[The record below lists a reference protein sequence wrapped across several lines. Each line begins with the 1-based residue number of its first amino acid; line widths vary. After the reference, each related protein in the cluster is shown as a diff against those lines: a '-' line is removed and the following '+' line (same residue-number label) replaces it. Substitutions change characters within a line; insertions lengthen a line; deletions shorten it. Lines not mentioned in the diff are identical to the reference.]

1 MNDGTG
7 SDIGM
12 KWGMALLD
20 PTSRDE
26 INLVNS
32 TPSGSFPEDYENNIL
47 KVAVLMTDGG
57 ITFQSHPTI
66 HEYEWFYDSQV
77 QDQKPS
83 DLSAYDYDYEWY
95 YDPTLTDPYV
105 NQRLAALE
113 RFGSLEMAD
122 DQTLELDAEGNAQFR
137 PRADIEFS
145 VPNTDA
151 ERKGWRNNHKV
162 TRDTAIEN
170 LEDQCGLAEIAKD
183 NGEERVS
190 VYTVQFMD
198 SSSWITDYMEP
209 CASNESQYFF
219 VNSNQNLSGVF
230 ASIANHINNRKL
242 SLAN

>member
-1 MNDGTG
+1 M
-7 SDIGM
+7 
-12 KWGMALLD
+12 
-20 PTSRDE
+20 
-26 INLVNS
+26 
-32 TPSGSFPEDYENNIL
+32 
-47 KVAVLMTDGG
+47 
-57 ITFQSHPTI
+57 
-66 HEYEWFYDSQV
+66 
-77 QDQKPS
+77 
-83 DLSAYDYDYEWY
+83 
-95 YDPTLTDPYV
+95 
-105 NQRLAALE
+105 E

-145 VPNTDA
+145 VPNTNA